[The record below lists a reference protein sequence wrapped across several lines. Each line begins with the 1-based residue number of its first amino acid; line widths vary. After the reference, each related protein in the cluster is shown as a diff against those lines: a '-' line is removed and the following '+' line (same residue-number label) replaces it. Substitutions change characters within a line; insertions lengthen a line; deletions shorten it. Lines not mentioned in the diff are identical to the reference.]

1 MKDLLEALF
10 AFAFGVVAVALV
22 VSVTVLP
29 WGLGVAY
36 MLGWLR

>member
-10 AFAFGVVAVALV
+10 AFAFGLVATALV

-29 WGLGVAY
+29 WALGVAY

>member
-1 MKDLLEALF
+1 MKDLFEALF
-10 AFAFGVVAVALV
+10 AFAFGVAVVALV

-29 WGLGVAY
+29 WALGFAY

>member
-1 MKDLLEALF
+1 MKDLIEALF
-10 AFAFGVVAVALV
+10 AFVFGVVALALI

-36 MLGWLR
+36 MLGWLQ